1 MFQPLLDAFI
11 ESASIE
17 KMASKSPPPPPL
29 KIAVANW
36 WGGTEEFK
44 KSTLYF
50 ILSQHY
56 TITLHQNPN
65 KPSDLV
71 FGSPIG
77 SARKILSYQNAKRVF
92 YTGENEVPNFNLFD
106 YAIGFDELDFNDR
119 YLRMPL
125 YYAHLHYEAELV
137 NDTTSPY
144 KLQP

>member
-11 ESASIE
+11 ESAPIKKKLLISF
-17 KMASKSPPPPPL
+17 PPL

-36 WGGTEEFK
+36 WGGAEEFK

-71 FGSPIG
+71 FGTPIG

-92 YTGENEVPNFNLFD
+92 Y
-106 YAIGFDELDFNDR
+106 
-119 YLRMPL
+119 
-125 YYAHLHYEAELV
+125 
-137 NDTTSPY
+137 
-144 KLQP
+144 